1 MQSLHLLYPRAP
13 PASAQP
19 LCVVLMGAIGWRQA
33 KAGDRRSSTPA
44 QASKRGPA
52 GGLSGIAKALDPKAP
67 KFQLVLDNPNY
78 GADTPRTHARP
89 HTFTGAPPLALR

>member
-1 MQSLHLLYPRAP
+1 
-13 PASAQP
+13 
-19 LCVVLMGAIGWRQA
+19 MGAIAWWQA
-33 KAGDRRSSTPA
+33 KAGDRRSSTPQ

-78 GADTPRTHARP
+78 GADTPRTRARP
-89 HTFTGAPPLALR
+89 HAFTGAPPLAPR

>member
-1 MQSLHLLYPRAP
+1 
-13 PASAQP
+13 
-19 LCVVLMGAIGWRQA
+19 MGAIAWWQA
-33 KAGDRRSSTPA
+33 KAGDRRSSTPQ

-78 GADTPRTHARP
+78 GADTPRTHTHSRA
-89 HTFTGAPPLALR
+89 HHL